1 MVTVFSIL
9 TILAS
14 IILVL
19 VVLIQKS
26 KGGGL
31 SSNFSSSNQI
41 MGAPKTADFLEKE
54 TWCLAGA
61 IIVLSMLST
70 KFITY
75 SAQQPQ
81 QQVQTPVDNTQAPDM
96 NSPQPATLP
105 TPANTTPA
113 PVPAPAN

>member
-41 MGAPKTADFLEKE
+41 MGAPKTADFLEKT

-70 KFITY
+70 KFIIY
-75 SAQQPQ
+75 GSQQPQ
-81 QQVQTPVDNTQAPDM
+81 TQIQAPVDNTQSPDLD
-96 NSPQPATLP
+96 SPQPSTLP
-105 TPANTTPA
+105 TPGNATPT
-113 PVPAPAN
+113 PAPAN

>member
-9 TILAS
+9 SIIAS

-41 MGAPKTADFLEKE
+41 MGAPKTADFLEKA
-54 TWCLAGA
+54 TWGLAIA
-61 IIVLSMLST
+61 IMICSLASA
-70 KFITY
+70 KFISY
-75 SAQQPQ
+75 ERQQPQ
-81 QQVQTPVDNTQAPDM
+81 TQQTAPVDNTQAPDM
-96 NSPQPATLP
+96 NSPQPTLP
-105 TPANTTPA
+105 APMPA
-113 PVPAPAN
+113 PAPAN

>member
-41 MGAPKTADFLEKE
+41 MGAPKTADFLEKA

-61 IIVLSMLST
+61 IIILSMLST

-75 SAQQPQ
+75 STQQPQ
-81 QQVQTPVDNTQAPDM
+81 QQIQAPVDNTEAPDL

-105 TPANTTPA
+105 APTSTTPA
-113 PVPAPAN
+113 PAPAN

>member
-1 MVTVFSIL
+1 MGTVLTIL
-9 TILAS
+9 SILAS
-14 IILVL
+14 IVLVL

-41 MGAPKTADFLEKE
+41 MGAPKTADFLEKA
-54 TWCLAGA
+54 TWYLAGA

-75 SAQQPQ
+75 SGDNGQAQQF
-81 QQVQTPVDNTQAPDM
+81 VAPVDNNEAPDL
-96 NSPQPATLP
+96 NSPLPAAP
-105 TPANTTPA
+105 APAMPQQEPATPAN
-113 PVPAPAN
+113 